1 MSSLG
6 RPRHSHNVRAE
17 RLGSQVSELLH
28 QVAQGTCSPH
38 GNEGHVIASL
48 ALLLNDDLINC
59 MEKKKKLFHGVF
71 SQLKNNNKLMLCFAF
86 FLFPLFLFL
95 LGKSGDISVTFSVC
109 FSPHFHGNVI
119 GFVVL
124 FLFIY
129 LFYYYVLNSSNS

>member
-1 MSSLG
+1 
-6 RPRHSHNVRAE
+6 
-17 RLGSQVSELLH
+17 
-28 QVAQGTCSPH
+28 
-38 GNEGHVIASL
+38 
-48 ALLLNDDLINC
+48 
-59 MEKKKKLFHGVF
+59 
-71 SQLKNNNKLMLCFAF
+71 MLCFAF